1 MSVHLAVNR
10 FLIFVTCY
18 ALFGSAFA
26 ADAYWRFNSGAATQ
40 YASGDAA
47 CQGGFV
53 STTGAYVYHSAT
65 VSGSSGGIASN
76 YTCIR
81 KKVSNNVTEAYG
93 ASTRYGATCTAPK
106 VLNAAGTCDDP
117 SCPLPKIMVGGV
129 CSNPPPIC
137 KKDEEWVAHTPYCP
151 APKNWGGCEV
161 TVVKLLSSYKLDNQ
175 CSWLVMKT
183 GNQASGDP
191 DVSQNPQPPPP
202 KGPPAVSPPV
212 PPKPDGNC
220 PEGTVQ
226 MGQTASGAPICV
238 GTGSNPPN
246 TPPPPTGSGAPSTS
260 TGTDGTATTVT
271 TNTTQNHDGS
281 STTITTT
288 TVVKP
293 DGSKSTTSTGSTT
306 ANAGGQP
313 GKSDVGDKDK
323 TFCQQNP
330 TLTVCSNSSVSGSCE
345 QTSCTGDAIQ
355 CATLRAAA
363 AMQCKMKK
371 DADDLAAHPMTQ
383 LGADIGSGNDPEKG
397 LIEDTLK
404 GTEVDVSSPNLDTTG
419 FLGGGQCLA
428 PIQFSVRGKPVSF
441 SFATVCEQ
449 ITPLR
454 GLVMA
459 ICSILSYLVLARSLI
474 GNS

>member
-1 MSVHLAVNR
+1 MTNLIRLLLVLFFGGISSSVA
-10 FLIFVTCY
+10 
-18 ALFGSAFA
+18 A

-53 STTGAYVYHSAT
+53 STTGAYVYHSST
-65 VSGSSGGIASN
+65 VSGSTGGIASN

-129 CSNPPPIC
+129 CSNPPPVC
-137 KKDEEWVAHTPYCP
+137 GTDEWVAHTAYCP

-161 TVVKLLSSYKLDNQ
+161 TIVKLLASYKLDNQ
-175 CSWLVMKT
+175 CSWLVKKT
-183 GNQASGDP
+183 GNQAGSDP
-191 DVSQNPQPPPP
+191 DVSQNPQPPAP

-246 TPPPPTGSGAPSTS
+246 SPPPPSGSGAPSTT

-330 TLTVCSNSSVSGSCE
+330 TLTICINSSVSGTCG
-345 QTSCTGDAIQ
+345 QVSCTGDAIQ

-363 AMQCKMKK
+363 AMECREKEDMEKI
-371 DADDLAAHPMTQ
+371 LASPQKA
-383 LGADIGSGNDPEKG
+383 LGDQILAGNDPMQG
-397 LIEDTLK
+397 QIDTALQ
-404 GTEVDVSSPNLDTTG
+404 GTEIDLSNPNLDTSG

-428 PIQFSVRGKPVSF
+428 PMVFSAGGRVISY
-441 SFATVCEQ
+441 SFAELCEQ
-449 ITPLR
+449 IQPLR
-454 GLVMA
+454 LVVMA
-459 ICSILSYLVLARSLI
+459 LCSILSYLVVARSIL
-474 GNS
+474 GS